1 MSKLTEESLDFARQH
16 IEKYYDSDF
25 FPKPFEFE
33 AIWHNWDEVKAELS
47 GKNVEK
53 LWVFP
58 PHTVPAIKSNGTYRI
73 VHQLEPVDAVI
84 YTAMAYEIA
93 ESVEA
98 ARLPIAMKAACSYR
112 LQIHEGSFFSAG
124 GGYPDFD
131 SRTAE
136 LANECKYILA
146 TDITDFYNQIYLH
159 RLNNAIEF
167 ADPSLKNKAKD
178 IESFLSRINGKTSQG
193 IPVGPAA
200 SVVMSEA
207 LMTDVD
213 QFLQGLG
220 LPFTRYVDDIR
231 IFSNDTEKL
240 DSVLRDLTIYLYENH
255 RLTLASGKTKIME
268 AEKYVSEY
276 LHNPYD
282 LEKEAIFES
291 LEIFNPYT
299 GEVEEHEVEI
309 EIDEDEAAEQAFLTA
324 IDKAINQKNLDVGLA
339 KGIIRRA
346 RTMHSSVLITPIL
359 ENFQFFLPV
368 VSDAMVYINQIIGV
382 DEVSSFQA
390 EIESICASD
399 SVKNPLAR
407 YWLEW
412 FIAHHAALVQGPN
425 AQALINTSL
434 NIEHQ
439 AITAVTTNNI
449 AWVRHMKSQ
458 IYNTSAR
465 GRRAILFSTKI
476 LPSDERN
483 HWLKMTIGST
493 QFLIDK
499 WVATWVLETT

>member
-1 MSKLTEESLDFARQH
+1 MSKLTEESLDFAKQH

-25 FPKPFEFE
+25 FPKPFEFD

-47 GKNVEK
+47 SKNVEK

-58 PHTVPAIKSNGTYRI
+58 PYTMPAIKSNGTYRI

-98 ARLPIAMKAACSYR
+98 ARLPADLKAACSYR

-131 SRTAE
+131 SRTVE
-136 LANECKYILA
+136 LSDQFQYILA

-167 ADPSLKNKAKD
+167 ADSNLKNKAKD

-220 LPFTRYVDDIR
+220 LQFTRYVDDIR
-231 IFSNDTEKL
+231 IFSNETESL
-240 DSVLRDLTIYLYENH
+240 DAALRDLTTYLYENH

-268 AEKYVSEY
+268 AEKYVSKY

-282 LEKEAIFES
+282 LEKEEIFES

-299 GEVEEHEVEI
+299 GEVEEHEVEV
-309 EIDEDEAAEQAFLTA
+309 DEDEAAEQAFLAA
-324 IDKAINQKNLDVGLA
+324 IDKAINQKTIDVGLA

-346 RTMHSSVLITPIL
+346 RTMQSPVLIAPIL
-359 ENFQFFLPV
+359 GNFQFFLPV
-368 VSDAMVYINQIIGV
+368 VSDAMIYISQIIGV
-382 DEVSSFQA
+382 DGAQNYQA
-390 EIESICASD
+390 EIEAICSSD

-412 FIAHHAALVQGPN
+412 FIAHDASLLQGHHAQT
-425 AQALINTSL
+425 LIDTTT
-434 NIEHQ
+434 NIENQ
-439 AITAVTTNNI
+439 AIAAVTNNNI
-449 AWVRHMKSQ
+449 AWVRQMKSQ

-465 GRRAILFSTKI
+465 GRRAILFATKI
-476 LPSDERN
+476 LPSDERT

-499 WVATWVLETT
+499 WVATWVLESA

>member
-1 MSKLTEESLDFARQH
+1 MSKLTEEALDFAKQH

-25 FPKPFEFE
+25 FPKPFEFD
-33 AIWHNWDEVKAELS
+33 AIWHNWTEVKNELS
-47 GKNVEK
+47 SKNVEK
-53 LWVFP
+53 LWIFP
-58 PHTVPAIKSNGTYRI
+58 PHTVPAIKANGTYRI
-73 VHQLEPVDAVI
+73 VHQLEPVDAII

-93 ESVEA
+93 EKVEA
-98 ARLPIAMKAACSYR
+98 ARLPVESKTACSYR
-112 LQIHEGSFFSAG
+112 LQMHEGSFFSAG

-131 SRTAE
+131 SRTIE
-136 LANECKYILA
+136 LAGQFQYILA

-167 ADPSLKNKAKD
+167 ADAELKNKAKD

-220 LPFTRYVDDIR
+220 LNFTRYVDDIR
-231 IFSNDTEKL
+231 VFANDTGQL
-240 DSVLRDLTIYLYENH
+240 DGALRSLTTYLYENH

-276 LHNPYD
+276 LQNPYD
-282 LEKEAIFES
+282 LEKEEIFEG

-309 EIDEDEAAEQAFLTA
+309 DVDEAAEQAFLVAINKA
-324 IDKAINQKNLDVGLA
+324 IDQSKLDVGLA

-346 RTMHSSVLITPIL
+346 RTMHSSVLVAPIL
-359 ENFQFFLPV
+359 ANFQFFLPV
-368 VSDAMVYINQIIGV
+368 VSDAMIYISQIVG
-382 DEVSSFQA
+382 ENGALNYQG
-390 EIESICASD
+390 EIEAICASD
-399 SVKNPLAR
+399 SIKNPLAR

-412 FIAHHAALVQGPN
+412 FVAHHAVLLQGQN
-425 AQALINTSL
+425 AQDLINSSA
-434 NIEHQ
+434 NIENQ
-439 AITAVTTNNI
+439 AIAAVTNNNI

-458 IYNTSAR
+458 IYNTSSR
-465 GRRAILFSTKI
+465 GRRAILYSTKI
-476 LPSDERN
+476 LPSDERT
-483 HWLKMTIGST
+483 HWLRMTIGST

>member
-1 MSKLTEESLDFARQH
+1 MSKLTEESLDFAKTH

-33 AIWHNWDEVKAELS
+33 AIWHNWAEVKNELS

-53 LWVFP
+53 IWVFP
-58 PHTVPAIKSNGTYRI
+58 PFTLPAIKANGTYRI

-93 ESVEA
+93 ERVEA
-98 ARLPIAMKAACSYR
+98 ARLPSDSRTACSYR
-112 LQIHEGSFFSAG
+112 LEIHDGSFFSSG

-131 SRTAE
+131 SRTIE
-136 LANECKYILA
+136 LSEQFEYVLT

-167 ADPSLKNKAKD
+167 ADPNLKNKAKD
-178 IESFLSRINGKTSQG
+178 IESFLTRINGKTSQG

-200 SVVMSEA
+200 SVVMAEA
-207 LMTDVD
+207 LMTDID
-213 QFLQGLG
+213 QFIQGLG

-231 IFSNDTEKL
+231 IFSDHTEQL
-240 DSVLRDLTIYLYENH
+240 DRVLRDLTTYLYENH

-268 AEKYVSEY
+268 AKKYVSEY

-282 LEKEAIFES
+282 LEKEEIFES

-299 GEVEEHEVEI
+299 GDYEEHEVK
-309 EIDEDEAAEQAFLTA
+309 IDEDEAAEQAFIAA
-324 IDKAINQKNLDVGLA
+324 IEKAINQRTLDVGLA

-346 RTMHSSVLITPIL
+346 RTMQSAVLVAPIL
-359 ENFQFFLPV
+359 NNFQFFLPV
-368 VSDAMVYINQIIGV
+368 VSDAMIYISQIVGNNGMHLFQQQI
-382 DEVSSFQA
+382 ELICSSQ
-390 EIESICASD
+390 SM
-399 SVKNPLAR
+399 KNPLAR
-407 YWLEW
+407 YWVEW
-412 FIAHHAALVQGPN
+412 FVAHHAILMQGGH
-425 AQALINTSL
+425 AQSLINTSP
-434 NIEHQ
+434 NIENQ
-439 AITAVTTNNI
+439 AIAAVTNNNI

-458 IYNTSAR
+458 IYNMSAR
-465 GRRAILFSTKI
+465 GRRAVLYSTKI
-476 LPSDERN
+476 LPSDERS

-499 WVATWVLETT
+499 WVATWVLETA

>member
-1 MSKLTEESLDFARQH
+1 MSKLSEAALDFAKRH

-33 AIWHNWDEVKAELS
+33 AIWHNWDEVKAELTS
-47 GKNVEK
+47 KNVEK

-58 PHTVPAIKSNGTYRI
+58 PHTMPAIKANGTYRI

-84 YTAMAYEIA
+84 YTALAYEIA
-93 ESVEA
+93 ASVEA
-98 ARLPIAMKAACSYR
+98 ARLPIGAKTACSYR
-112 LQIHEGSFFSAG
+112 LNIHDGSFFSAG

-131 SRTAE
+131 QRTKE
-136 LANECKYILA
+136 LADQYDYILA

-167 ADPSLKNKAKD
+167 SNPTLKDKAKD
-178 IESFLSRINGKTSQG
+178 IESFLSRINGKASQG

-207 LMTDVD
+207 LMTDID
-213 QFLQGLG
+213 MFIQNRQ

-231 IFSNDTEKL
+231 IFSSDKESL
-240 DSVLRDLTIYLYENH
+240 DAVLRELTMYLYENH

-268 AEKYVSEY
+268 SDKYVAEY
-276 LHNPYD
+276 VNNPYD
-282 LEKEAIFES
+282 LEKEEIFES

-299 GEVEEHEVEI
+299 GEVEEHEEEV
-309 EIDEDEAAEQAFLTA
+309 DEDEAAEQAFLAA
-324 IDKAINQKNLDVGLA
+324 IEKAISQKTIDIGLA

-346 RTMHSSVLITPIL
+346 RTMQSPVLITTIL
-359 ENFQFFLPV
+359 ENFEFFLPV
-368 VSDAMVYINQIIGV
+368 VSDSMIYISQLINPGNIHAYRAG
-382 DEVSSFQA
+382 
-390 EIESICASD
+390 IESICS
-399 SVKNPLAR
+399 SESMRNPLAR

-412 FIAHHAALVQGPN
+412 FIAHHSELLQGER
-425 AQALINTSL
+425 AQALIKSSTS
-434 NIEHQ
+434 IENQ
-439 AITAVTTNNI
+439 AIAAVTGNNI
-449 AWVRHMKSQ
+449 AWVRHMKSR
-458 IYNTSAR
+458 IYNMSAR
-465 GRRAILFSTKI
+465 GRRAVLYSTKI

-483 HWLKMTIGST
+483 HWLRMTIGST

-499 WVATWVLETT
+499 WVATWILDTA

>member
-1 MSKLTEESLDFARQH
+1 MSKLTEESLDFAKQH

-25 FPKPFEFE
+25 FPKPFEFD

-47 GKNVEK
+47 SKNVEK

-58 PHTVPAIKSNGTYRI
+58 PHTMPAIKANGTYRI
-73 VHQLEPVDAVI
+73 VHQLEPVDAII

-98 ARLPIAMKAACSYR
+98 ARLPADLKAACSYR

-131 SRTAE
+131 SRTVE
-136 LANECKYILA
+136 LSEEFQYILA

-167 ADPSLKNKAKD
+167 ADSGLKNKAKD

-200 SVVMSEA
+200 SVVMSES
-207 LMTDVD
+207 LMTDID
-213 QFLQGLG
+213 QFLQGIG
-220 LPFTRYVDDIR
+220 LKFTRYVDDVR
-231 IFSNDTEKL
+231 IFSNDKESL
-240 DSVLRDLTIYLYENH
+240 DSALRDLTTYLYENH
-255 RLTLASGKTKIME
+255 RLTLASGKTKIMD
-268 AEKYVSEY
+268 AEKYVAEY

-282 LEKEAIFES
+282 LEKEEIFES

-299 GEVEEHEVEI
+299 GEVEEHEVEV
-309 EIDEDEAAEQAFLTA
+309 DEDEAAEQAFLAA
-324 IDKAINQKNLDVGLA
+324 IDKAISQKTLDVGLA

-346 RTMHSSVLITPIL
+346 RTMQSSVLIAPIL
-359 ENFQFFLPV
+359 GNFQFFLPV
-368 VSDAMVYINQIIGV
+368 VSDAMIYISQIIEGNGV
-382 DEVSSFQA
+382 QNYQA
-390 EIESICASD
+390 EIEAICSSD
-399 SVKNPLAR
+399 AIKNPLAR

-412 FIAHHAALVQGPN
+412 FIAHHSSLMQGPN
-425 AQALINTSL
+425 AQALINTTV
-434 NIEHQ
+434 NIENQ
-439 AITAVTTNNI
+439 AIAAVTNNNI

-499 WVATWVLETT
+499 WVATWVLETA

>member
-1 MSKLTEESLDFARQH
+1 MSKLTEESLDFAKQH
-16 IEKYYDSDF
+16 IDKYYDSDF

-33 AIWHNWDEVKAELS
+33 AIWHNWDEVKSELS
-47 GKNVEK
+47 SKNVEK

-58 PHTVPAIKSNGTYRI
+58 PHTMPAIKSNGTYRI
-73 VHQLEPVDAVI
+73 VHQLEPVDAII

-93 ESVEA
+93 DSVEA
-98 ARLPIAMKAACSYR
+98 ARLPAELKAACSYR

-131 SRTAE
+131 SRTVE
-136 LANECKYILA
+136 LSEEFKYILA

-167 ADPSLKNKAKD
+167 ADPNLKNKAKD

-220 LPFTRYVDDIR
+220 LNFTRYVDDVR
-231 IFSNDTEKL
+231 IFSNDIETL
-240 DSVLRDLTIYLYENH
+240 DAALRDLTTYLYENH

-282 LEKEAIFES
+282 LEKEEIFES

-299 GEVEEHEVEI
+299 GEVEEHEVEM
-309 EIDEDEAAEQAFLTA
+309 DENEAAEQAFLAA
-324 IDKAINQKNLDVGLA
+324 IDKAINQKTLDVGLA

-346 RTMHSSVLITPIL
+346 RTMHSPVLIAPIL
-359 ENFQFFLPV
+359 GNFQFFLPV
-368 VSDAMVYINQIIGV
+368 VSDAMIYISQIIEEDGV
-382 DEVSSFQA
+382 QNYQA
-390 EIESICASD
+390 EIEAICSSD
-399 SVKNPLAR
+399 AIKNPLAR

-412 FIAHHAALVQGPN
+412 FIAHHSSLMQGPI
-425 AQALINTSL
+425 AQALINTTG
-434 NIEHQ
+434 NIENQ
-439 AITAVTTNNI
+439 AIAAVTNNNI

-465 GRRAILFSTKI
+465 GRRAILFSTRI

-493 QFLIDK
+493 HFLIDK
-499 WVATWVLETT
+499 WVATWVLETA

>member
-1 MSKLTEESLDFARQH
+1 MSKLTEEALDFARQH

-33 AIWHNWDEVKAELS
+33 AIWHNWDEVKTELS
-47 GKNVEK
+47 TKNIEK
-53 LWVFP
+53 LPVFP

-73 VHQLEPVDAVI
+73 VHQLEPVDAII

-93 ESVEA
+93 ASVEA
-98 ARLPIAMKAACSYR
+98 ARLPVDWKAACSYR

-124 GGYPDFD
+124 GGYPDFN
-131 SRTAE
+131 SRTIE
-136 LANECKYILA
+136 LSEQFKYILA

-200 SVVMSEA
+200 SIVMAEA

-213 QFLQGLG
+213 QFLHGLNF
-220 LPFTRYVDDIR
+220 PFTRYVDDIR
-231 IFSNDTEKL
+231 IFSNETELL
-240 DSVLRDLTIYLYENH
+240 DSALRNLTTYLYENH

-268 AEKYVSEY
+268 AKKFVSEY

-282 LEKEAIFES
+282 LEKEKIFES
-291 LEIFNPYT
+291 LEVFNPYT
-299 GEVEEHEVEI
+299 GEVEEHEV
-309 EIDEDEAAEQAFLTA
+309 DEDEAAEQAFLSA
-324 IDKAINQKNLDVGLA
+324 INKAISQKTIDVGLA

-346 RTMHSSVLITPIL
+346 RIMQSPVLIAPIL
-359 ENFQFFLPV
+359 DNFQFFLPV
-368 VSDAMVYINQIIGV
+368 ISDAMIYISKIIGN
-382 DEVSSFQA
+382 DDAINYQTELEAIFASA
-390 EIESICASD
+390 SI
-399 SVKNPLAR
+399 KNPLAR

-412 FIAHHAALVQGPN
+412 FIAHHPSLLQGAN
-425 AQALINTSL
+425 ARIIINTSP
-434 NIEHQ
+434 NIENQ
-439 AITAVTTNNI
+439 AIAAVTNNNI
-449 AWVRHMKSQ
+449 AWVRQMKSQ
-458 IYNTSAR
+458 IYNTSMR

-476 LPSDERN
+476 LPSDERS
-483 HWLKMTIGST
+483 HWLKLIIDNAQS
-493 QFLIDK
+493 LIDK
-499 WVATWVLETT
+499 WVAKWVLETA